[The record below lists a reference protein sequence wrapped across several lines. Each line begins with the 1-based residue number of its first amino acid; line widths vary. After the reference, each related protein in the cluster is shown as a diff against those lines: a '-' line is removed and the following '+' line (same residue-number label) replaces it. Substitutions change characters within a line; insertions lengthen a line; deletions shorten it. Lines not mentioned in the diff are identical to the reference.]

1 MGTETNIWQIWAGPG
16 SGAFA
21 ETFLRHGVALL
32 GPEGPG
38 PWRQDRRDEDYVDDQ
53 GTSGVSIRRL
63 ASEAREGDVLLLRTG
78 LQTVRAIGL
87 IASGYDYMDRFDD
100 VNGWDLPH
108 ARRVR
113 WFRLPDEYDFGR
125 IIFGSRHRF
134 SRVQVPDVLDYAKRF
149 VESPPTAWQTAV
161 LPDLPKEEPPL
172 TEMPD
177 PIASL
182 VGLAQDLHSLYWS
195 TEYFGDRPRED
206 ELVAHFVIP
215 FLRALGWPAERLAV
229 KWRDVDVTAFR
240 SLPRDPR
247 HCAFIVEAKRTG
259 GWPEDAL
266 AQARGYLDDMGVA
279 CNVVLTDGIRYH
291 VCAADRGFER
301 IAYANLA
308 RPRQSATK
316 VFELLTRT

>member
-1 MGTETNIWQIWAGPG
+1 MSTDRTIWQIWAGPG

-38 PWRQDRRDEDYVDDQ
+38 PWRPDRRDEDYLDDQ
-53 GTSGVSIRRL
+53 GNGGVSIRRL
-63 ASEAREGDVLLLRTG
+63 ASEAKEGDVILLRTG
-78 LQTVRAIGL
+78 VQTLRAVGL
-87 IASGYDYMDRFDD
+87 VAGEYEYIDRFDD

-113 WFRLPDEYDFGR
+113 WFRLPDEYDYGR
-125 IIFGSRHRF
+125 PVFAGRHRF
-134 SRVQVPDVLDYAKRF
+134 ARVQVPDVVDDARRF
-149 VESPPTAWQTAV
+149 IDSPPTAWQTAALAE
-161 LPDLPKEEPPL
+161 LPDEEAAL
-172 TEMPD
+172 SEMPD
-177 PIASL
+177 AIAKL

-195 TEYFGDRPRED
+195 TEYFGDRPCED

-215 FLRALGWPAERLAV
+215 LLRALGWPPERIGV
-229 KWRDVDVTAFR
+229 KWRHVDVVAFH
-240 SLPRDPR
+240 SLPRDPK
-247 HCAFIVEAKRTG
+247 HCSFIIEAKRPG

-291 VCAADRGFER
+291 VCGADRGFER

-316 VFELLTRT
+316 VFELLMRT